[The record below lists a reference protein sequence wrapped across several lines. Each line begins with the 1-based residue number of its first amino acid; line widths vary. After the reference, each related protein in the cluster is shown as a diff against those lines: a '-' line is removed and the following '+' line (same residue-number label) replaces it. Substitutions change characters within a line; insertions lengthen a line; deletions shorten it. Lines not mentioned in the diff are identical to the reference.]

1 MNGQQ
6 PLPASTR
13 IIYAAFDSVGRN
25 KARILAGGLIL
36 AVAGILASG
45 FYVVKKEERGVLVR
59 FGKVVDANVGPGLHY
74 RIPIADAVH
83 IRKIMRVERQRI
95 ASRDASTVYFSLLS
109 GDTNLLEVDV
119 ILQYRINN
127 LRNYLYATSDPHK
140 MVAMFMREHL
150 VDIMGQNFIDLIFT
164 LNRNLIEQYL
174 LNEIVKRL
182 RVHDVGLEPVSLSI
196 VDIQP
201 VAETRA
207 AFHDVSDAIAE
218 RLLAISNANQ
228 RKERLLLLSRGQAEA
243 LLMNA
248 KAKANERIVQARSS
262 ARAFSA
268 LLAEYR
274 ERPNQVAI
282 TRYWQRMR
290 TIFAEAKLSAVNPRD
305 ESASD
310 VNVIDGPAART
321 PAGILAAPSGKEG
334 GKPALT
340 KRQQT
345 EIHAI
350 ENIAADKPLVEGR
363 FHNRRTERDH
373 MEVANPRSLI
383 FDNPSIFSHRH
394 IANRSKVANQIA
406 QEKPMI
412 ESNTAKTTST
422 KKSKG
427 KEKRP

>member
-25 KARILAGGLIL
+25 KARILAGDLIL

-150 VDIMGQNFIDLIFT
+150 VDIMGRNFIDLIFT

-174 LNEIVKRL
+174 LKEIVKRL
-182 RVHDVGLEPVSLSI
+182 RAHDVGLEATAVL
-196 VDIQP
+196 
-201 VAETRA
+201 
-207 AFHDVSDAIAE
+207 E
-218 RLLAISNANQ
+218 RL
-228 RKERLLLLSRGQAEA
+228 
-243 LLMNA
+243 
-248 KAKANERIVQARSS
+248 
-262 ARAFSA
+262 
-268 LLAEYR
+268 
-274 ERPNQVAI
+274 P
-282 TRYWQRMR
+282 
-290 TIFAEAKLSAVNPRD
+290 
-305 ESASD
+305 
-310 VNVIDGPAART
+310 PAH
-321 PAGILAAPSGKEG
+321 S
-334 GKPALT
+334 
-340 KRQQT
+340 
-345 EIHAI
+345 
-350 ENIAADKPLVEGR
+350 
-363 FHNRRTERDH
+363 
-373 MEVANPRSLI
+373 
-383 FDNPSIFSHRH
+383 
-394 IANRSKVANQIA
+394 
-406 QEKPMI
+406 
-412 ESNTAKTTST
+412 ESNTTANCAEQSRPTQGMRRST
-422 KKSKG
+422 RDLAHHSSHPPA
-427 KEKRP
+427 RI